1 MYSHSGFV
9 NESMKKGRL
18 DVISGP
24 MFSGKSAELIRRL
37 TIQDIAQKKIVVFKH
52 GADDRFGHPE
62 DISSR
67 NGHHLSAIP
76 VKQVSEMYDHLD
88 SALGGQG
95 FDNLDLVGIDEIQFF
110 DKDELVEL
118 CKKLVD
124 EKGISVIACGLDS
137 DYLRVPFET
146 TAHLMALADSVY
158 KSNAVCMKCRD
169 TDAVYTHRLSGGDD
183 RFEVGSDNY
192 EPRCRKCRVSGE

>member
-1 MYSHSGFV
+1 
-9 NESMKKGRL
+9 MKKGRL

-76 VKQVSEMYDHLD
+76 VRQVSEMYKYLD
-88 SALGGQG
+88 L
-95 FDNLDLVGIDEIQFF
+95 DNLDLVGIDEIQFF
-110 DKDELVEL
+110 DRDELVAL

-124 EKGISVIACGLDS
+124 VHGITVIVCGLDS
-137 DYLRVPFET
+137 DYLQVPFES

-158 KSNAVCMKCRD
+158 KTSAVCMQCRD
-169 TDAVYTHRLSGGDD
+169 TDAVYTHRLAGGEE
-183 RFEVGSDNY
+183 RVEIGSDNY
-192 EPRCRKCRVSGE
+192 EPRCRHCRVNVK

>member
-1 MYSHSGFV
+1 
-9 NESMKKGRL
+9 MKKGRL

-52 GADDRFGHPE
+52 GLDDRFGRPQ

-67 NGHHLSAIP
+67 NGNYLSAIS
-76 VKQVSEMYDHLD
+76 VTKVAEMNEHLD
-88 SALGGQG
+88 

-110 DKDELVEL
+110 DRDELVTL

-124 EKGISVIACGLDS
+124 EKGISVIVCGLDS
-137 DYLRVPFET
+137 DYLQVPFET

-158 KSNAVCMKCRD
+158 KTSAVCMQCRD
-169 TDAVYTHRLSGGDD
+169 TDAVYTHRVFGGDN
-183 RFEVGSDNY
+183 RVEVGSDNY
-192 EPRCRKCRVSGE
+192 EPRCRSCRVNVK

>member
-37 TIQDIAQKKIVVFKH
+37 TIYSIAQKNIVVFKH
-52 GADDRFGHPE
+52 GSDDRFGRPK
-62 DISSR
+62 DIFSR
-67 NGHHLSAIP
+67 NGNFLSAIP
-76 VKQVSEMYDHLD
+76 VSKVAEMYEHLD
-88 SALGGQG
+88 

-137 DYLRVPFET
+137 DCLRVPFET